1 MSKIARSLG
10 PQISR
15 QVLKLSEKKLLEG
28 AMATS
33 ALVAMADRK
42 IRLEESLALGSVL
55 ENAELLKLADPR
67 FAVSLHSAFVERMR
81 GDFEVGKRAAMEA
94 VARCADDVEA
104 AQLLVVV
111 GIAIAKADDHF
122 CDAELA
128 MVQEICESLG
138 ISGLDPLALAGS
150 TRKLPN

>member
-1 MSKIARSLG
+1 MSKIARAVG

-15 QVLKLSEKKLLEG
+15 QVLKLRDKVLLEG

-33 ALVAMADRK
+33 ALVAMADGK
-42 IRLEESLALGSVL
+42 IRIEESLALGSVL

-81 GDFEVGKRAAMEA
+81 GDFEAGKQAAMEV

-104 AQLLVVV
+104 ARLLVVV
-111 GIAIAKADDHF
+111 GIAIAKADNEF
-122 CDAELA
+122 CDEELA
-128 MVQEICESLG
+128 MVREICDSLG
-138 ISGLDPLALAGS
+138 VIGLDPLALAGA
-150 TRKLPN
+150 TRRLPN